1 MSNAVSPSDA
11 HTSQEHGRDNVHPDG
26 AILLSHFEDL
36 HQQNESTKL
45 GMWTF
50 LATEVM
56 FFSGLF
62 MAYIL
67 FRWKFHAGFAE
78 ASNLLN
84 TPLGALNTGALLV
97 SSLTMALA
105 VDYAKLGRR
114 QDVNRFLY
122 FTMALGSLFLGVKA
136 YEYYVD
142 YQEGLIPG
150 LNWNPEVVGPATP
163 GVATEASAGEAHG
176 TATEGSHEGGHH
188 RAKVHGDPN
197 HVQMFFVI
205 YFAMTG
211 LHALH
216 MAIGIAALGVMA
228 YLISRS
234 KRVDGTT
241 VESLGLYWHFVDLVW
256 VFLFPLL
263 YLIDVNHKLPTQ

>member
-1 MSNAVSPSDA
+1 MSNAADMQTTSEHASD
-11 HTSQEHGRDNVHPDG
+11 TVHPDG

-67 FRWKFHAGFAE
+67 FRWKFYDGFAE

-105 VDYAKLGRR
+105 VDYAKLGERHK
-114 QDVNRFLY
+114 VNRFL
-122 FTMALGSLFLGVKA
+122 FATMALGTLFLAVKA
-136 YEYYVD
+136 REYYVD

-150 LNWNPEVVGPATP
+150 LHWNPEVVGPESP
-163 GVATEASAGEAHG
+163 GTAAHGATEHG
-176 TATEGSHEGGHH
+176 TADAGHEGGSH
-188 RAKVHGDPN
+188 RAQLKGN
-197 HVQMFFVI
+197 EKHVEMFFVI

-216 MAIGIAALGVMA
+216 MAIGIATLGVMA
-228 YLISRS
+228 YLIHRSR
-234 KRVDGTT
+234 RVDGTT
-241 VESLGLYWHFVDLVW
+241 VESIGLYWHFVDLVW

-263 YLIDVNHKLPTQ
+263 YLIDVNHKLPTH

>member
-1 MSNAVSPSDA
+1 MANASDLQ
-11 HTSQEHGRDNVHPDG
+11 TTREHASDVVHNDG
-26 AILLSHFEDL
+26 AILLSHFEDFR
-36 HQQNESTKL
+36 QQNESTKL

-67 FRWKFHAGFAE
+67 FRWKFFDGFAE

-105 VDYAKLGRR
+105 VDYAKLGQRHM
-114 QDVNRFLY
+114 VNRFL
-122 FTMALGSLFLGVKA
+122 FATMALGTLFLAVKA
-136 YEYYVD
+136 REYYVD

-150 LNWNPEVVGPATP
+150 LHWNPEVVAPEHPEPVVPGHEPAATAGQP
-163 GVATEASAGEAHG
+163 ATEAG
-176 TATEGSHEGGHH
+176 HEGGSH
-188 RAKVHGDPN
+188 RAKIHTN
-197 HVQMFFVI
+197 EKHVEMFFVI

-216 MAIGIAALGVMA
+216 MAIGIATLGVMA
-228 YLISRS
+228 FLIHRS

-241 VESLGLYWHFVDLVW
+241 VESIGLYWHFVDLVW

-263 YLIDVNHKLPTQ
+263 YLIDVNHKLPTH